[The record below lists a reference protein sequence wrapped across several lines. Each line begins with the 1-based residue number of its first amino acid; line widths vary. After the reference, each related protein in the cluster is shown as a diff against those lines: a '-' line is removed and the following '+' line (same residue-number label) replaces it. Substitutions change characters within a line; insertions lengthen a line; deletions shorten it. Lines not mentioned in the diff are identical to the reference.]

1 VQCLLYVL
9 EIRNRNVWCCK
20 VVDANLPFVSEQ
32 FINNAIVMVV
42 TLCIIASVF
51 PYFLLAMLPV
61 LILFGVL
68 FSICQKGIRAAKRY
82 ISLME
87 LWIVMWFYSS

>member
-1 VQCLLYVL
+1 MCGAVRSCVL
-9 EIRNRNVWCCK
+9 CCF

-42 TLCIIASVF
+42 TLCIIASV
-51 PYFLLAMLPV
+51 L
-61 LILFGVL
+61 
-68 FSICQKGIRAAKRY
+68 KGIRAAKRY